1 MVENCKSGICL
12 LIQAQW
18 QVLFASC
25 TSNRHLC
32 VYMPLFRVVSET
44 CCVVWMYVGIVL
56 IIVLKMLQSPMLSL
70 QQWGD
75 ELLLL
80 PHISD
85 SLRGDKNIQGSF

>member
-1 MVENCKSGICL
+1 
-12 LIQAQW
+12 
-18 QVLFASC
+18 
-25 TSNRHLC
+25 
-32 VYMPLFRVVSET
+32 
-44 CCVVWMYVGIVL
+44 MYVGIVL